1 MLSSSNEIIL
11 KINIDII
18 IIIIR
23 IIDKI
28 EIKNIDGYIGGNIC
42 VLPFRVDEN
51 TYLKISKAD
60 SPTYYMKG
68 LNLIKVEG

>member
-1 MLSSSNEIIL
+1 MIICCSSINEIIL

-28 EIKNIDGYIGGNIC
+28 EIKNID
-42 VLPFRVDEN
+42 EN